1 MTVDVPGRPSDQSP
15 ALDPFGALAYIVY
28 AAIGGVMVY
37 GFAAAI
43 GPALETQKESVCRS
57 LAPEDREGPAPEFAV
72 RDLDGNEVS
81 LSDFRGKFVVI
92 NFWATWCPPCVTEW
106 PQVHQLAERLG
117 DRDDVVVLAISIDD
131 TPDPIGPFLERM
143 ALGET
148 KVRVL
153 WDPNKEIHTAY
164 GTEKM
169 PDTYFVDENGQLVHA
184 YINERKWGSPGA
196 VQCVESMIGRRS

>member
-1 MTVDVPGRPSDQSP
+1 MNAESSHRPAEQSVG
-15 ALDPFGALAYIVY
+15 LDPFGAVAYLVY
-28 AAIGGVMVY
+28 AAIGGLMVY

-43 GPALETQKESVCRS
+43 GPALENQKESVCRS
-57 LAPEDREGPAPEFAV
+57 LAPEDREGPAPDFRV
-72 RDLDGNEVS
+72 QDLEGNEVS
-81 LSDFRGKFVVI
+81 LQDFRGKFVVI

-131 TPDPIGPFLERM
+131 TPDVIAPFLDRM

-148 KVRVL
+148 HVHVL
-153 WDPNKEIHTAY
+153 WDPNKQLHTEF

-184 YINERKWGSPGA
+184 YVNERKWGSPGA
-196 VQCVESMIGRRS
+196 VHCVESMIGRRS